1 PFRKNRPGLRI
12 ENADPE
18 RYCQLVREDEIW
30 SVRNVYVA
38 LRTGFAVDEN
48 CESSVAGSAP
58 HAPSFFGIVH
68 VRSAVPNTNKLVG
81 TVIERVV
88 CKGFG
93 KRLERAWIDWIGG
106 AVTRIGRAAP
116 SPVSI
121 RRHHAIRGNIA
132 AAFGRIEIWLGR

>member
-1 PFRKNRPGLRI
+1 M
-12 ENADPE
+12 
-18 RYCQLVREDEIW
+18 VREDEIL

-48 CESSVAGSAP
+48 CGASGARGAP

-68 VRSAVPNTNKLVG
+68 VRSAVPKTSELVG

-116 SPVSI
+116 PIVSI
-121 RRHHAIRGNIA
+121 RRHHAIRGNVA
-132 AAFGRIEIWLGR
+132 AAFGRI